1 MKKTYES
8 LTFTRDTFKS
18 FCKESKSYKLNP
30 QQQEWLS
37 KNTDIIVSLHDE
49 FLGSD
54 LDLSA
59 ASKIEALSVKYLG
72 ENDPLLESTELG

>member
-1 MKKTYES
+1 MRSARSAEPA
-8 LTFTRDTFKS
+8 RDADGP
-18 FCKESKSYKLNP
+18 NP

-72 ENDPLLESTELG
+72 ENDPLLESAELG

>member
-8 LTFTRDTFKS
+8 MTFTKDTFKS

-30 QQQEWLS
+30 QQQQWLV
-37 KNTDIIVSLHDE
+37 NNPGIIVLLHNE
-49 FLGSD
+49 FLSND
-54 LDLSA
+54 LDLLA